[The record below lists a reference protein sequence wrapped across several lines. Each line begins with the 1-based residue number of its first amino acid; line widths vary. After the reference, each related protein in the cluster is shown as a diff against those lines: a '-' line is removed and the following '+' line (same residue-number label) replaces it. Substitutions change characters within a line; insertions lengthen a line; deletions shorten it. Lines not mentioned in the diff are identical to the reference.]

1 MRIAISLF
9 LVTAAVYLFST
20 GAHAYSV
27 DETTNYASARA
38 FVQTGSPDLRSQI
51 DNPFPSTRLLK
62 VEHPDQPRITGR
74 YGLLAWLSMVPA
86 YAAASAFGPVPE
98 PVGPAFPQGGDI
110 LPLAGLLFNPLIGAT
125 LVALIYLLARS
136 VALSRWHSL
145 AAAIIAGFASPIWV
159 YSSTLSSIPLAT
171 TLIIAALLALARGR
185 QRHQIAL
192 ALSSGLLAGL
202 AAATRP
208 DFILFA
214 PILLI
219 AAFAIRPQP
228 VGAAVARAALWA
240 VGWAIVVVPGVGFYN
255 LYRTGDVLNFGYS
268 EQTFLWATDRAHIGL
283 FGILASSG
291 FGLFVYF
298 PLGILGLWGLLTG
311 GGVRWLRWTMAA
323 ATLMAILQRLGGG
336 GLLGPAL
343 PHLYCSTPR
352 NRRRLPVGR
361 SAGFPPGPTW
371 RGLPCGLGRRRI
383 RPRHTLRLSAR
394 LAKPLGRWRQ
404 AGPDHLGSPFLAH
417 RSPLA
422 AASTVARRTHRA
434 RFLSRPEARSLD
446 GAGADRRIGRHPY
459 GDRRRPGSRPSVRRN
474 PAGLKTTRD
483 RLSPRNL
490 NSATD
495 MEHGCGTAAT
505 SLLVAPAASCII
517 WVRREKMQRS
527 RALRFLHL
535 NN

>member
-323 ATLMAILQRLGGG
+323 ATLMAIFLYGTFNDWEGGVSWGPRYLTSIVPLLAIGVGCLLAGPRVSLPARLGEAFLAVWGAAVSVLG
-336 GLLGPAL
+336 ILFDYQRGWQNLWDVGARPDQIIWDPHFSPIGAHLRLLRQWLDGLIEPDFYLAQKLGVWTVPAL
-343 PHLYCSTPR
+343 IGVLAVILMGTVAALAR
-352 NRRRLPVGR
+352 
-361 SAGFPPGPTW
+361 A
-371 RGLPCGLGRRRI
+371 
-383 RPRHTLRLSAR
+383 RLSA
-394 LAKPLGRWRQ
+394 A
-404 AGPDHLGSPFLAH
+404 
-417 RSPLA
+417 
-422 AASTVARRTHRA
+422 
-434 RFLSRPEARSLD
+434 
-446 GAGADRRIGRHPY
+446 I
-459 GDRRRPGSRPSVRRN
+459 RPG
-474 PAGLKTTRD
+474 
-483 RLSPRNL
+483 
-490 NSATD
+490 
-495 MEHGCGTAAT
+495 
-505 SLLVAPAASCII
+505 
-517 WVRREKMQRS
+517 
-527 RALRFLHL
+527 
-535 NN
+535 